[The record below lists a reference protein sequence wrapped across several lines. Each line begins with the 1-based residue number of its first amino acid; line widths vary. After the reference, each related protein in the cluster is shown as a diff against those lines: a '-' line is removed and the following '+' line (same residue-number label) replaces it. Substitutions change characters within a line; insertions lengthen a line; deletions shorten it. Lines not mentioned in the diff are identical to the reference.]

1 MFFAICA
8 LFYFVAGD
16 QIQTKRSVSPQIVP
30 DGIVG
35 ELIDGVTIDQEFL
48 CNQKKLEAI
57 SLMFTNYMR
66 ENTGTV
72 KLVLKDKNTNTIL
85 AETSLD
91 VAAVTPDMQYNWNM
105 DPVVDDV
112 ENKELI
118 LSIMSDSKSGEGI
131 SVYCNSTLNT
141 GDKALYRKWR
151 SYIRVSCHFKPHLYQ
166 GIFGPI
172 ILGYNGFFCNTVWML
187 LCLFLCCSYQRQIYY
202 WYGDAWSMV

>member
-1 MFFAICA
+1 
-8 LFYFVAGD
+8 
-16 QIQTKRSVSPQIVP
+16 
-30 DGIVG
+30 
-35 ELIDGVTIDQEFL
+35 
-48 CNQKKLEAI
+48 
-57 SLMFTNYMR
+57 MR

-91 VAAVTPDMQYNWNM
+91 VAAVTPDMKYNWNM

-141 GDKALYRKWR
+141 GDKALYRNGEAISGCLAFQTTLISRYFLGQYFWVIMA
-151 SYIRVSCHFKPHLYQ
+151 SFAILFGCYYVYSCVAATKGKFTIGMVMHGVWCRY
-166 GIFGPI
+166 
-172 ILGYNGFFCNTVWML
+172 GF
-187 LCLFLCCSYQRQIYY
+187 
-202 WYGDAWSMV
+202 

>member
-1 MFFAICA
+1 MFF
-8 LFYFVAGD
+8 
-16 QIQTKRSVSPQIVP
+16 
-30 DGIVG
+30 
-35 ELIDGVTIDQEFL
+35 

-118 LSIMSDSKSGEGI
+118 LSIM
-131 SVYCNSTLNT
+131 
-141 GDKALYRKWR
+141 
-151 SYIRVSCHFKPHLYQ
+151 
-166 GIFGPI
+166 
-172 ILGYNGFFCNTVWML
+172 
-187 LCLFLCCSYQRQIYY
+187 
-202 WYGDAWSMV
+202 

>member
-1 MFFAICA
+1 MVNLKDKVKKLTVIYICFFAICA

-141 GDKALYRKWR
+141 GDKALYR
-151 SYIRVSCHFKPHLYQ
+151 
-166 GIFGPI
+166 
-172 ILGYNGFFCNTVWML
+172 NGEAISG
-187 LCLFLCCSYQRQIYY
+187 CLAFQTTLI
-202 WYGDAWSMV
+202 

>member
-1 MFFAICA
+1 
-8 LFYFVAGD
+8 
-16 QIQTKRSVSPQIVP
+16 
-30 DGIVG
+30 
-35 ELIDGVTIDQEFL
+35 
-48 CNQKKLEAI
+48 
-57 SLMFTNYMR
+57 MFTNYMR

-141 GDKALYRKWR
+141 GDKALYRNGEAISGCLAFQTTLISRYFWAN
-151 SYIRVSCHFKPHLYQ
+151 
-166 GIFGPI
+166 IFG
-172 ILGYNGFFCNTVWML
+172 L
-187 LCLFLCCSYQRQIYY
+187 
-202 WYGDAWSMV
+202 